1 MKYFETLPKD
11 FYNLSNNNSLNVVT
25 NITSRFQINEQIKT
39 NSSSFYQYIISDGET
54 PEIIADKIYKDSNR
68 HWIILMMNDIVD
80 PQFDWPLNDNSL
92 NKLIE
97 VKYTE
102 LANGNTVLNWT
113 KTNIKSYYRSETRTN
128 TVTRDSKTEV
138 IVIDQQAYSNIVPE
152 QTIVTT
158 QNGQTIQINV
168 DKATLTYYDYEVQ
181 LNEKKRSIKLL
192 KPEYIEVVEQ
202 EMKGLYA

>member
-1 MKYFETLPKD
+1 MKYFEVLPKD

-25 NITSRFQINEQIKT
+25 NITSRFQINDKIKT
-39 NSSSFYQYIISDGET
+39 NSTSFYQYIVSDGET

-80 PQFDWPLNDNSL
+80 PQFDWPLNDSSL

-113 KTNIKSYYRSETRTN
+113 KTNVKSYYRSETRTN

-138 IVIDQQAYSNIVPE
+138 ILVDQQTYSNIVPE
-152 QTIVTT
+152 QTVVTT
-158 QNGQTIQINV
+158 QNGQTIQITV
-168 DKATLTYYDYEVQ
+168 DKATLTYYDYEIQ

-192 KPEYIEVVEQ
+192 KPEYVEVIEQ
-202 EMKGLYA
+202 EMKGLYT